1 MLLKSNMSMKAA
13 TTLVSSKNQGCWNS
27 SIHCSYY
34 SLLQMMMYMLVD
46 VKRPPCSMENIVNK
60 GDTHMRIKEAVVLEI
75 CSPKERVSFITG
87 FDMLKRM
94 RVKADYTTEQF
105 SQEMCLELKEKSESL
120 RNKVVSYFKK

>member
-1 MLLKSNMSMKAA
+1 
-13 TTLVSSKNQGCWNS
+13 
-27 SIHCSYY
+27 
-34 SLLQMMMYMLVD
+34 
-46 VKRPPCSMENIVNK
+46 
-60 GDTHMRIKEAVVLEI
+60 MRIKEAVVLEI